1 MRNALLCLLTFL
13 FVATTLAQTPP
24 QQHYEVTVTTID
36 VWVKVTDK
44 SGKPIEGLKQE
55 DFQILEDDQP
65 VQSTCF
71 EEVKVQSAQ
80 SQAATPGAT
89 AAAEAPAEIPAKKF
103 VIFLDL
109 FNTSQPEYLYIK
121 SKILDFLKKFQGS
134 GRQIMLAGI
143 LPNRNMGVFSPF
155 TTDVNKISELID
167 KAQGNTMRDVNVDN
181 HEADIRRILTGGGE
195 GRAGVSENI
204 REGYQTA
211 DSYSKL
217 DSENTKFSL
226 QALDKFG
233 SYLAKQS
240 QSEHMVVLYLSGGFS
255 SDPGR
260 RYFDIVDRAVEDMRE
275 QIQDADQVVFR
286 QTSQFNF
293 YRELE
298 ASIGRM
304 NKLNIT
310 LYTINTR
317 GLVATDPG
325 YSKQHLTRT
334 AVDTQALKEF
344 GDSLMA
350 LASET
355 GGTSFN
361 NSQNF
366 KLGFNNVLTDLN
378 QQYLPC
384 YSAPQHKQPGQYHK
398 IKVTVKQPGV
408 DIRAR
413 NGYID

>member
-1 MRNALLCLLTFL
+1 MRNALLCLFTLL
-13 FVATTLAQTPP
+13 IVATTFAQAPE
-24 QQHYEVTVTTID
+24 QHYEVTVTTID

-44 SGKPIEGLKQE
+44 SGKPIEGLTQA
-55 DFQILEDDQP
+55 DFQILEDGQP

-71 EEVKVQSAQ
+71 EEVKLPSAQ
-80 SQAATPGAT
+80 SQAI
-89 AAAEAPAEIPAKKF
+89 AAGTEAPTEIPAKKF

-109 FNTSQPEYLYIK
+109 FNTSPPEFLYIK
-121 SKILDFLKKFQGS
+121 PKILEFLKKFEGS

-155 TTDVNKISELID
+155 TTDVSKITDLIE
-167 KAQGNTMRDVNVDN
+167 KAQANTLRDVNVDS
-181 HEADIRRILTGGGE
+181 HETDLRRILTGGGD
-195 GRAGVSENI
+195 GKAGVSEII
-204 REGYQTA
+204 RQGYQTA

-226 QALDKFG
+226 AALDRFG
-233 SYLAKQS
+233 SFLAKQS
-240 QSEHMVVLYLSGGFS
+240 QSDHMVVLYLSGGFS

-286 QTSQFNF
+286 ETSQFNF
-293 YRELE
+293 DRALE
-298 ASIGRM
+298 DSIGRM

-317 GLVATDPG
+317 GLIATDPG

-366 KLGFNNVLTDLN
+366 KLGFNNVLMDLS
-378 QQYLPC
+378 QQYLLC

-398 IKVTVKQPGV
+398 IKVTVKQQDL